1 MDIYNL
7 EIISYRIS
15 KQPNGETVM
24 SGLQEAIEKTND
36 CKFRRTFHS
45 DQGWAYQMKA
55 YSKAIK
61 ENKIYQSMSRKGNCF
76 DNSPMENFFG
86 ILKQEM
92 YYGET
97 YCSFEELKMAI
108 DKYIKYY
115 NEKRIKAK
123 LGWCS
128 PVQYRLK
135 NSAA

>member
-1 MDIYNL
+1 M
-7 EIISYRIS
+7 ISYRIS

-36 CKFRRTFHS
+36 CKFRRTVHS

-55 YSKAIK
+55 YSKALK

-76 DNSPMENFFG
+76 DNSPKEKFFG

-115 NEKRIKAK
+115 NEKRIKAN

-128 PVQYRLK
+128 PDQYPLK
-135 NSAA
+135 NCAA

>member
-1 MDIYNL
+1 
-7 EIISYRIS
+7 
-15 KQPNGETVM
+15 
-24 SGLQEAIEKTND
+24 
-36 CKFRRTFHS
+36 
-45 DQGWAYQMKA
+45 
-55 YSKAIK
+55 
-61 ENKIYQSMSRKGNCF
+61 MSRKGNCF

-128 PVQYRLK
+128 QVQYRLK